1 MRFSKI
7 LIIAIA
13 LKSLGV
19 ISVARAQ
26 ESSVT
31 PQANPV
37 PQSIRP
43 NYNYS
48 EAFSYTACHFVM
60 GAGGD
65 HNLEAVGVKYD
76 DSAKQFLFT
85 GGGWLNSKHSE
96 SNHGENQNTYCARCH
111 SPLQASATS
120 SYKKG
125 IFKNTDPIPDGQMEG
140 VTCASCHPSH
150 NAAAVLGRR
159 LGIYQLGMDRSKP
172 EAYKVVAEGRMC
184 SA

>member
-48 EAFSYTACHFVM
+48 ETFSYTACHFVM

-65 HNLEAVGVKYD
+65 HNLEAVGVKIRRQRQTI
-76 DSAKQFLFT
+76 SFHRWRLA
-85 GGGWLNSKHSE
+85 E
-96 SNHGENQNTYCARCH
+96 
-111 SPLQASATS
+111 LQA
-120 SYKKG
+120 
-125 IFKNTDPIPDGQMEG
+125 FREQP
-140 VTCASCHPSH
+140 
-150 NAAAVLGRR
+150 R
-159 LGIYQLGMDRSKP
+159 
-172 EAYKVVAEGRMC
+172 
-184 SA
+184 